1 MEHLCSLAES
11 RNILIFPCTLDLN
24 IYIFRVP
31 WSGAWQEEPRSWNQ
45 YPVWRTWIQMASEES
60 KNLLKSVYEVFSN
73 ISATLS
79 SLFSLLAFS
88 IETYYQQNDGKQ
100 NMVAKSHMINYM
112 AMLTSGRFIWIKPG
126 IALNILLNNILNQ
139 TSRDLIEYKN
149 QRMN

>member
-1 MEHLCSLAES
+1 
-11 RNILIFPCTLDLN
+11 
-24 IYIFRVP
+24 
-31 WSGAWQEEPRSWNQ
+31 
-45 YPVWRTWIQMASEES
+45 MASEES